1 MGWNK
6 LTTENDSKEKL
17 EEQRLKQLALA
28 QQCHRVFSSEDGQEF
43 LAHLTNHFV
52 IHNETS
58 LSSPNI
64 TYESGYHAGE
74 AGVVKY
80 IIHQMQRAEEA

>member
-1 MGWNK
+1 MGWTE
-6 LTTENDSKEKL
+6 LTTEDKSKEKI
-17 EEQRLKQLALA
+17 EEQRLKSLALA
-28 QQCHRVFSSEDGQEF
+28 QQCHRLFSTQDGQEF

-52 IHNETS
+52 IHNETP
-58 LSSPNI
+58 LNSPNI
-64 TYESGYHAGE
+64 TYESGYHSGE

>member
-1 MGWNK
+1 MGWDS
-6 LTTENDSKEKL
+6 LTTENPSKKQL
-17 EEQRLKQLALA
+17 EEQRLKALALA
-28 QQCHRVFSSEDGQEF
+28 QQCHRVFSTDDGQEF

-52 IHNETS
+52 IHNETP
-58 LSSPNI
+58 LNSPNI

-80 IIHQMQRAEEA
+80 IIHQMTRAEEA